1 MEAAYCA
8 KIDAAAC
15 ANRAPMLTPSPGDV
29 LSASAFP
36 PPRPAAASSSS
47 EARRFDRVSQPKRQ
61 MEQLAATEQ
70 GSLPSAAQNKAKR
83 RGPRPWTPDEDKALI
98 QAMTDAPEDYV
109 KAANAVCERSNIQ
122 CRDRWTNY
130 LDPNLDKS
138 PWRPAEED
146 AVLLLGL
153 AELQTQW
160 AKARAHT

>member
-1 MEAAYCA
+1 
-8 KIDAAAC
+8 
-15 ANRAPMLTPSPGDV
+15 
-29 LSASAFP
+29 
-36 PPRPAAASSSS
+36 
-47 EARRFDRVSQPKRQ
+47 

-98 QAMTDAPEDYV
+98 QAITESSNGEDYV
-109 KAANAVCERSNIQ
+109 KAANAVGDRSRIQ
-122 CRDRWTNY
+122 CRDRWTNH

-138 PWRPAEED
+138 PWRQEED

>member
-1 MEAAYCA
+1 
-8 KIDAAAC
+8 
-15 ANRAPMLTPSPGDV
+15 
-29 LSASAFP
+29 
-36 PPRPAAASSSS
+36 
-47 EARRFDRVSQPKRQ
+47 

-70 GSLPSAAQNKAKR
+70 GSLLSAAQNKAKR

-109 KAANAVCERSNIQ
+109 KAANAVGDRSRTQ
-122 CRDRWTNY
+122 CRDRWTNH